1 MSDEYEVRVGWV
13 DPRRPFA
20 VSEMVVPGRSAD
32 ENPSGSL
39 SVTGTNTDA
48 AMFAPGVWLYARAGI
63 ARGDAPDDEGVTDDQ
78 RAAFGWDAAVRA
90 SRALGLSS
98 DAAAQLRATNPWRA
112 PGGTS

>member
-1 MSDEYEVRVGWV
+1 MSDEYEVRVGWL

-20 VSEMVVPGRSAD
+20 VSEMVVPGSSAD

-63 ARGDAPDDEGVTDDQ
+63 ARGDVPDDEGVDGQ
-78 RAAFGWDAAVRA
+78 CAVGWDAAVRA
-90 SRALGLSS
+90 ARALGVSS
-98 DAAAQLRATNPWRA
+98 DVVSQLRATNPWRV
-112 PGGTS
+112 PGGGAGS